1 MTQVTTEKTIN
12 IDTCPA
18 RLSLNKDSQVSF
30 LACADLHLRDDTPVC
45 RTDDYQKA
53 QTRKLDFLFDT
64 ARTLNVPVLI
74 AGDIFDNWKP
84 SHKLVAQVIELSKGV
99 MVIVVP
105 GQHDL
110 PSHSLTLLDKSG
122 LGVLK
127 AHGWHVLTKGCVAV
141 FNGITVA
148 GYAFGETPPA
158 GVQTTVLL
166 WHAMNWT
173 HTVPYPGC
181 DAPNVSV
188 LAKRYPKVKLILTGD
203 NHQPFCTDRTINP
216 GSMMRLTADQ
226 SSHRSRFYA
235 VDNKLEF
242 KAVYFPIEQGVISTI
257 HLEKARERNEKMESF
272 ITSISKSTEISL
284 SFEANMDK
292 YFEKNKTDDA
302 VKTMVLKSM
311 EGE

>member
-1 MTQVTTEKTIN
+1 
-12 IDTCPA
+12 
-18 RLSLNKDSQVSF
+18 
-30 LACADLHLRDDTPVC
+30 
-45 RTDDYQKA
+45 
-53 QTRKLDFLFDT
+53 
-64 ARTLNVPVLI
+64 LI
-74 AGDIFDNWKP
+74 AGDVFDNWKP

-99 MVIVVP
+99 MVIATA

-110 PSHSLTLLDKSG
+110 PTHSVALLDKSG

-127 AHGWHVLTKGCVAV
+127 AHGWHVLTKGHVAV

-173 HTVPYPGC
+173 YAIPYPGC
-181 DAPNVSV
+181 DVPNASV

-203 NHQPFCTDRTINP
+203 NHQPFHTERTINP
-216 GSMMRLTADQ
+216 GSMMRMSADQ
-226 SSHRSRFYA
+226 SSHRPRFYV
-235 VDNKLEF
+235 VDDKMGR

-284 SFEANMDK
+284 SFEANMDR
-292 YFEKNKTDDA
+292 YFATNKTDGA
-302 VKTMVLKSM
+302 VKTMVLTAM
-311 EGE
+311 EE